1 MRAGGAYSICLL
13 YTSRLCLN
21 DRYPLGRLL
30 LPERYRLARYR
41 TRAELTVAIAHEIMK
56 QLGEE
61 LSVSSNPGEG
71 SAFMFTLHFAPQ
83 SAQRLDKVQED
94 SRLLDEAELKV
105 VQLTKGA
112 DGAPQETELADA
124 GI

>member
-1 MRAGGAYSICLL
+1 MSTESITLNNLCSGSMRSSAAWKRA
-13 YTSRLCLN
+13 TSRWRGLSLFEE
-21 DRYPLGRLL
+21 GT
-30 LPERYRLARYR
+30 RLA
-41 TRAELTVAIAHEIMK
+41 
-56 QLGEE
+56 
-61 LSVSSNPGEG
+61 G
-71 SAFMFTLHFAPQ
+71 SC
-83 SAQRLDKVQED
+83 

>member
-1 MRAGGAYSICLL
+1 MRTDAITCERVLR
-13 YTSRLCLN
+13 RLGEIV
-21 DRYPLGRLL
+21 RRREKGEVPLEEALALVEEGR
-30 LPERYRLARYR
+30 RLA
-41 TRAELTVAIAHEIMK
+41 
-56 QLGEE
+56 
-61 LSVSSNPGEG
+61 G
-71 SAFMFTLHFAPQ
+71 SC
-83 SAQRLDKVQED
+83 

>member
-1 MRAGGAYSICLL
+1 MSTESI
-13 YTSRLCLN
+13 TF
-21 DRYPLGRLL
+21 
-30 LPERYRLARYR
+30 E
-41 TRAELTVAIAHEIMK
+41 
-56 QLGEE
+56 
-61 LSVSSNPGEG
+61 
-71 SAFMFTLHFAPQ
+71 Q
-83 SAQRLDKVQED
+83 SLQRLDEIVRRMEKGDVPLEALSLFEEGTRLAGSC